1 MEQPRP
7 QSLCHDERSWKLG
20 NDKQLLAFILC
31 LEKVYM
37 TIEMFSPHTF
47 IALNI
52 EPNERFIQAFH
63 GAGHKCISRECFN
76 WMRISQ
82 HLHTSRYRQIYQV
95 GARSIS
101 GDIFIRCGHTRSRAM
116 RALWWLMPA
125 SVNILILVPG
135 ICFCASQI
143 FAFPVITHFISGLK
157 ILQKRKELKLALTK
171 KGVGLLY
178 PISNPAFHP

>member
-1 MEQPRP
+1 
-7 QSLCHDERSWKLG
+7 
-20 NDKQLLAFILC
+20 
-31 LEKVYM
+31 M
-37 TIEMFSPHTF
+37 TIGMFSPHTF

-76 WMRISQ
+76 WMRISR

-101 GDIFIRCGHTRSRAM
+101 GIYSYDAATLAPGTCGTCGDFV
-116 RALWWLMPA
+116 PA